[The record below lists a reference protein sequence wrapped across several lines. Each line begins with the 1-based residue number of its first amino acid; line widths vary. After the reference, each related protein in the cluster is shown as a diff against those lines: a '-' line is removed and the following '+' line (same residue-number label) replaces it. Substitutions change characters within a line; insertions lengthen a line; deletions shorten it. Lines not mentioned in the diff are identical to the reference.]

1 VIFALIFF
9 ETNVLVKMD
18 YFLALMQ
25 GKSLAVFGEL
35 WKGSRNKAVKNAQA
49 IRFK

>member
-1 VIFALIFF
+1 LKT
-9 ETNVLVKMD
+9 ETKGKEKTC
-18 YFLALMQ
+18 LALMQ
-25 GKSLAVFGEL
+25 GKSLAFFGEL